1 MNPQVAPNP
10 QRIMQF
16 TFGFIPSVAVA
27 AAVDLGVFSALH
39 QGHQQLDSLAR
50 ACNCQP
56 RGLEPLLHT
65 LTSLGLLEFAQN
77 QWTMA
82 PDTALF
88 LVPDSPAYL
97 GGLLRHQVNSLPRW
111 TSLAETVRQGRSV
124 HPPIEGDEDD
134 GAFFTGFVDALFN
147 LNYPAAQVVAAQL
160 GSVRS
165 ALDLGCGSAVW
176 SLALAQLLPE
186 LRVRAV
192 DRQSVLENITRPFL
206 QRFGVAQRY
215 ELMAGNFREVDL
227 GHSDA
232 IFLGHILHSEG
243 ERASMQLLTRC
254 RQALKPGGQLVIA
267 EMVASSP
274 RSAEV
279 FPNLFDLNMLMWTE
293 EGTVFTAEQLESMCR
308 EAGFSHCRWVQVPA
322 PSPILVAH

>member
-1 MNPQVAPNP
+1 MNTQVAPNP

-27 AAVDLGVFSALH
+27 AAVDLGVFAALH
-39 QGHQQLDSLAR
+39 QGHRQLDALAQ

-65 LTSLGLLEFAQN
+65 LTSLGLLEFEHPE
-77 QWTMA
+77 WRMA
-82 PDTALF
+82 PDTAMF

-97 GGLLRHQVNSLPRW
+97 GGLLRHQVHSLPRW

-147 LNYPAAQVVAAQL
+147 LNYPAAQVVAGQL

-186 LRVRAV
+186 LQVRAV
-192 DRQSVLENITRPFL
+192 DREPVLENITRPFL

-215 ELMAGNFREVDL
+215 QLVAGNFREVDL
-227 GHSDA
+227 GQAEA

-243 ERASMQLLTRC
+243 ERASRQLLARC
-254 RQALKPGGQLVIA
+254 RQALNPGGRLVIA
-267 EMVASSP
+267 EMVASDP
-274 RSAEV
+274 RGADV

-293 EGTVFTAEQLESMCR
+293 EGTVFTAVQLEDMCR
-308 EAGFSHCRWVQVPA
+308 EAGFSQFRWLEAPG
-322 PSPILVAH
+322 PSPILVAS